1 MVDFQK
7 EVIEKSYSTPV
18 VVDFWAPWCGPC
30 RVLGPAIEQLADE
43 QAGRWEL
50 VKLNTQDQPDI
61 AQEYRIM
68 SIPNV
73 KLFREGREVAEF
85 VGALPKSGIEAWL
98 DEHIPSS
105 EKEAL
110 KDILQ
115 KEVMYPDEEVKRQLD
130 ALVVSM
136 PQFQD
141 AKVALARQIV
151 LSDPKKA
158 IELVTDIPMGHEW
171 HETASDIRE
180 LAQFMETSWPAESE
194 GVASLL
200 GKAREALAAR
210 QLEPAIQ
217 ALIDAVTINK
227 NYQNDLPRKL
237 AIAVFRLLGQQH
249 PLNKNYRWRFDM
261 ALY

>member
-7 EVIEKSYSTPV
+7 EVLEKSYSTPV

-30 RVLGPAIEQLADE
+30 RVLGPTIEQLAEE
-43 QAGRWEL
+43 QEDRWKL
-50 VKLNTQDQPDI
+50 IKLNTQEQPEI
-61 AQEYRIM
+61 AQEYRVM

-73 KLFREGREVAEF
+73 KLFRDGQAVAEF
-85 VGALPKSGIEAWL
+85 VGALPKSGIEEWL

-110 KDILQ
+110 KDILK
-115 KEVMYPDEEVKRQLD
+115 KEQVYPDMEIRQQLED
-130 ALVVSM
+130 LVIAS
-136 PQFQD
+136 PHFQD

-151 LSDPKKA
+151 LTAPQKA
-158 IELVTDIPMGHEW
+158 VELTEGVHLGDDL

-180 LAQFMETSWPAESE
+180 LAQFMEVSLPAEDG
-194 GVASLL
+194 GVSPLL
-200 GKAREALAAR
+200 QKARTALRA
-210 QLEPAIQ
+210 QQIEPAIQ
-217 ALIDAVTINK
+217 ALIDAVSINK
-227 NYQNDLPRKL
+227 NFQNDLPRKV
-237 AIAVFRLLGQQH
+237 AIAIFRLLGQQH